1 MMHREI
7 IAKKRVPAIVVVL
20 FTVTAMLY
28 LAEAIERSKY
38 NRHIIG
44 NIVNI
49 ALVLITIILIIKE
62 VKSCSVSYKYAIIAD
77 KLIINLIRNKEEKNL
92 ESIKMS
98 DILYIGEKSLMPKEY
113 QFLRKSKRYLCNRIF
128 SKSYYCV
135 YKSGNNIER
144 IKFQPSDKFISRI
157 IKHGELKCR
166 LIRREVI

>member
-44 NIVNI
+44 HIVNI

-62 VKSCSVSYKYAIIAD
+62 IKSCSVSYKYAIIAD

-113 QFLRKSKRYLCNRIF
+113 QFLRRSKRYLCNRIF

-166 LIRREVI
+166 LIRREII